1 MLRTALVLSLLV
13 ASLPVLAG
21 NKTVLVLGDS
31 LSAGYGIPVQQGWV
45 SLLQERLTQSG
56 NGYTVI
62 NASISGETTAG
73 ALARL
78 DDLLANT
85 TPVIAIV
92 ELGAND
98 GLRGLSLEEMSANL
112 SAIITSLQSAGTRVL
127 LLPMQLPPNYGHAY
141 NDKFMNMY
149 RDLAGRHGVAL
160 GGFILDRIADQPE
173 LMQSDGIHPVAGAQ
187 RLMLDNIWPDVASL
201 LAGY

>member
-56 NGYTVI
+56 NSYTVI

-149 RDLAGRHGVAL
+149 RDLAGRHGVTL

-201 LAGY
+201 LKP

>member
-1 MLRTALVLSLLV
+1 MALILCLWC

-21 NKTVLVLGDS
+21 NKTLLVLGDS

-56 NGYTVI
+56 NSYTVI

-127 LLPMQLPPNYGHAY
+127 LVPMQLPPNYGHAY

-149 RDLAGRHGVAL
+149 RDLAGRHGVTL
-160 GGFILDRIADQPE
+160 GGFILDRIADQLE

-201 LAGY
+201 LKP

>member
-21 NKTVLVLGDS
+21 NKTLLVLGDS

-45 SLLQERLTQSG
+45 SLLQERLTRSG

-62 NASISGETTAG
+62 NASISGETTSG
-73 ALARL
+73 TSARL
-78 DDLLANT
+78 DAVLESGKPDL
-85 TPVIAIV
+85 VIV
-92 ELGAND
+92 ELGGND
-98 GLRGLSLEEMSANL
+98 GLRGLALEEISANL
-112 SAIITSLQSAGTRVL
+112 SGIITRLKTSGARVL
-127 LLPMQLPPNYGHAY
+127 LLPMQLPANYGPAY
-141 NDKFMNMY
+141 NDRFMKIY
-149 RDLAGRHGVAL
+149 RDLARQHEITLGR
-160 GGFILDRIADQPE
+160 FILEHIADQPE

-201 LAGY
+201 LKP